1 MCLTVQTFFTVL
13 FLSTVIIKL
22 VSDGLVPFLT
32 PRLGDETQQG
42 FSRQEE
48 MWYVAHMNA
57 SPEPGASSRTPL
69 TLEHVH
75 VAIRTSLIVTPG
87 SFLT

>member
-1 MCLTVQTFFTVL
+1 MVL

-22 VSDGLVPFLT
+22 VSDGLVQFLT
-32 PRLGDETQQG
+32 PRPGDETQRV

-57 SPEPGASSRTPL
+57 SPEPEASQQTPL
-69 TLEHVH
+69 ALDHVQ
-75 VAIRTSLIVTPG
+75 VAIRARFVVNPG